1 MTLTAGLRKSCWPGF
16 LRNNRME
23 LSTAAYILPAAFI
36 LDLVLGDP
44 PRLPHPIRWLGRA
57 ITTGEPFFRNLKL
70 KLSLSG
76 AIFALCLITGTWTLT
91 FILVK
96 TAQCIHPLV
105 RAGAEI
111 LILYYCI
118 SIRSL
123 ESSAMAVFEALTQS
137 RLDDARAKVARI
149 VGRDVENLNFDEVSR
164 ATVETVGENLV
175 DGVIS
180 PLFYAAMGGAPLA
193 MAYKMINTL
202 DSMIGYKNDKY
213 RDFGKIAAR
222 IDDIANFIPARMSIL
237 VISLAAKILTGHGS
251 RTFQTA
257 LTEGANHT
265 SPNAGYS
272 EAAFAG
278 ALGIRLGGPNYYH
291 GRLVSKPYLGI
302 PLNPIHRNHIKE
314 ACDLM
319 ILSSLIWMVMLAVI
333 LYFFHF

>member
-1 MTLTAGLRKSCWPGF
+1 
-16 LRNNRME
+16 ME
-23 LSTAAYILPAAFI
+23 LSTAGYILAAAFI

-44 PRLPHPIRWLGRA
+44 IFLPHPIRWLGRA
-57 ITTGEPFFRNLKL
+57 ITAGEPFFRNLRV
-70 KLSLSG
+70 KLSISG
-76 AIFALCLITGTWTLT
+76 ALFAIFLIAGTWTLT

-105 RAGAEI
+105 KAGAEI

-118 SIRSL
+118 SVRSL
-123 ESSAMAVFEALTQS
+123 ESSAMEVFKDLTQT
-137 RLDDARAKVARI
+137 RIDDARKKLALI
-149 VGRDVENLNFDEVSR
+149 VGRDVENLNPEEISR

-180 PLFYAAMGGAPLA
+180 PLFYAAIGGAPLA

-213 RDFGKIAAR
+213 RDFGKVAAK
-222 IDDIANFIPARMSIL
+222 IDDIANFIPARFSIPI
-237 VISLAAKILTGHGS
+237 ISLAAQIIKGKGV

-257 LTEGANHT
+257 LSEGANHT

-278 ALGIRLGGPNYYH
+278 ALGVRLGGPNYYH
-291 GRLVSKPYLGI
+291 GSLVSKPYLGI
-302 PLNPIHRNHIKE
+302 PFNPINRNHIKK

-319 ILSSLIWMVMLAVI
+319 MLSALIWMCVLVAT
-333 LYFFHF
+333 LYFLSIWRS

>member
-1 MTLTAGLRKSCWPGF
+1 
-16 LRNNRME
+16 ME
-23 LSTAAYILPAAFI
+23 LSTAGYIIPAAFI

-44 PRLPHPIRWLGRA
+44 IILPHPIRWLGRV
-57 ITTGEPFFRNLKL
+57 ITAGEPFFRNLSL
-70 KLSLSG
+70 RLSISG
-76 AIFALCLITGTWTLT
+76 ALFAISLIAGTWTLT
-91 FILVK
+91 FVLMK
-96 TAQCIHPLV
+96 TAQYIHPLV
-105 RAGAEI
+105 KAGAEI
-111 LILYYCI
+111 LIIYYCI
-118 SIRSL
+118 SVRSL
-123 ESSAMAVFEALTQS
+123 ESSAMAVFRALTQT
-137 RLDDARAKVARI
+137 RLDDARTKVSLI
-149 VGRDVENLNFDEVSR
+149 VGRDVENLNPDEISR

-180 PLFYAAMGGAPLA
+180 PLFYAVIGGAPLA

-213 RDFGKIAAR
+213 IDFGKVAAR
-222 IDDIANFIPARMSIL
+222 IDDIANFIPARFSVP
-237 VISLAAKILTGHGS
+237 VISLAAQIIDGKGA

-278 ALGIRLGGPNYYH
+278 ALGVRLGGPNYYH

-302 PLNPIHRNHIKE
+302 PFNQINRNHIKK

-319 ILSSLIWMVMLAVI
+319 MLSALIWMCVLVI
-333 LYFFHF
+333 TLYFLSIWRS

>member
-1 MTLTAGLRKSCWPGF
+1 MH
-16 LRNNRME
+16 ME
-23 LSTAAYILPAAFI
+23 LSTAGYIIPAAFI
-36 LDLVLGDP
+36 LDLALGDP
-44 PRLPHPIRWLGRA
+44 TLLPHPIRWLGRV
-57 ITTGEPFFRNLKL
+57 ITAGEPFFRNLRV
-70 KLSLSG
+70 KLSISG
-76 AIFALCLITGTWTLT
+76 TIFAVSLIAGTWTLT
-91 FILVK
+91 FVLIK

-105 RAGAEI
+105 KAGIEI
-111 LILYYCI
+111 LIIYYCI

-123 ESSAMAVFEALTQS
+123 ESSAMAVFRALTQT
-137 RLDDARAKVARI
+137 RLDDAKAKLALI
-149 VGRDVENLNFDEVSR
+149 VGRDVENLNPEEISR

-180 PLFYAAMGGAPLA
+180 PLFYAAIGGAPLA

-213 RDFGKIAAR
+213 RDFGKVAAR
-222 IDDIANFIPARMSIL
+222 IDDIANLIPARISIL
-237 VISLAAKILTGHGS
+237 VISVAAKILTGHGA

-278 ALGIRLGGPNYYH
+278 TLGVRLGGPNYYH
-291 GRLVSKPYLGI
+291 GSLVSKPYLGI
-302 PLNPIHRNHIKE
+302 PFNQINRNHIKK

-319 ILSSLIWMVMLAVI
+319 MLSALIWMCVLMI
-333 LYFFHF
+333 TLYFLSIWIS

>member
-1 MTLTAGLRKSCWPGF
+1 
-16 LRNNRME
+16 ME
-23 LSTAAYILPAAFI
+23 LSTAGYIIPAAFI

-44 PRLPHPIRWLGRA
+44 IVLPHPIRWLGRV
-57 ITTGEPFFRNLKL
+57 ITAGEPFFRNLNL
-70 KLSLSG
+70 RLSISG
-76 AIFALCLITGTWTLT
+76 ALFAISLIAGTWTLT
-91 FILVK
+91 FVLIK

-105 RAGAEI
+105 KAGAEI

-123 ESSAMAVFEALTQS
+123 ESSAMAVFRALTQS
-137 RLDDARAKVARI
+137 RFDDARTNVALI
-149 VGRDVENLNFDEVSR
+149 VGRNVENLNPEEISR

-180 PLFYAAMGGAPLA
+180 PLFYAAIGGAPLA

-213 RDFGKIAAR
+213 RDFGKVAAR
-222 IDDIANFIPARMSIL
+222 IDDIANFIPARFSIP
-237 VISLAAKILTGHGS
+237 VISLAAQIIDRKGA

-302 PLNPIHRNHIKE
+302 PFNQTNLNHIKK

-319 ILSSLIWMVMLAVI
+319 MLSALIWLCVLVI
-333 LYFFHF
+333 TLYFLSVWRS

>member
-1 MTLTAGLRKSCWPGF
+1 
-16 LRNNRME
+16 ME
-23 LSTAAYILPAAFI
+23 LSTAGYILPAAFI

-44 PRLPHPIRWLGRA
+44 TRLPHPIRWLGRA
-57 ITTGEPFFRNLKL
+57 ITAGEPFFRNLRL
-70 KLSLSG
+70 KLSVSG
-76 AIFALCLITGTWTLT
+76 ALFAISLIAGTWTLT
-91 FILVK
+91 FILMK
-96 TAQCIHPLV
+96 TAQYIHPLV
-105 RAGAEI
+105 KAGVEI

-123 ESSAMAVFEALTQS
+123 ESSAMAVFRALTQT
-137 RLDDARAKVARI
+137 RLDDARAEVALI
-149 VGRDVENLNFDEVSR
+149 VGRDVENLNSEEITR

-180 PLFYAAMGGAPLA
+180 PLFYAAIGGAPLA

-213 RDFGKIAAR
+213 RDFGKLAAR
-222 IDDIANFIPARMSIL
+222 IDDIANFIPARFSIP
-237 VISLAAKILTGHGS
+237 VISLAAQIIDRKGG

-291 GRLVSKPYLGI
+291 GRLVSKPFLGI
-302 PLNPIHRNHIKE
+302 PFTQINSNHIKK

-319 ILSSLIWMVMLAVI
+319 MLSALIWMVVLVVI
-333 LYFFHF
+333 IYLLSFLIN

>member
-1 MTLTAGLRKSCWPGF
+1 
-16 LRNNRME
+16 ME
-23 LSTAAYILPAAFI
+23 LSTAGYIIPAAFI

-44 PRLPHPIRWLGRA
+44 TLLPHPIRWLGRA
-57 ITTGEPFFRNLKL
+57 ITAGEPFFRNLRL
-70 KLSLSG
+70 KLSISG
-76 AIFALCLITGTWTLT
+76 AIFAVSLIAGTWTLT
-91 FILVK
+91 FVLMK
-96 TAQCIHPLV
+96 TAQYLHPLAK
-105 RAGAEI
+105 AGVEI
-111 LILYYCI
+111 LIIYYCI

-123 ESSAMAVFEALTQS
+123 ESSAMAVFKALTQTS
-137 RLDDARAKVARI
+137 IDDARAKVAHI
-149 VGRDVENLNFDEVSR
+149 VGRDVENLNPEEISR

-213 RDFGKIAAR
+213 RDFGKVAAR
-222 IDDIANFIPARMSIL
+222 IDDIANFIPARFSIPI
-237 VISLAAKILTGHGS
+237 ISLAAQIIDGKGV

-291 GRLVSKPYLGI
+291 GRLVSKPFLGI
-302 PLNPIHRNHIKE
+302 PFTQINSNHIKK

-319 ILSSLIWMVMLAVI
+319 MLSALIWLVMLVGI
-333 LYFFHF
+333 LYLLSFLIS

>member
-1 MTLTAGLRKSCWPGF
+1 
-16 LRNNRME
+16 ME
-23 LSTAAYILPAAFI
+23 LSIAGYILPAAFI

-44 PRLPHPIRWLGRA
+44 IILPHPIRWLGRT
-57 ITTGEPFFRNLKL
+57 ITAGEPFFRNLRV
-70 KLSLSG
+70 KLSISG
-76 AIFALCLITGTWTLT
+76 ALFAISLIAGTWTLT
-91 FILVK
+91 FVLIK

-105 RAGAEI
+105 KAGSEI
-111 LILYYCI
+111 LIIYYCI
-118 SIRSL
+118 SVRSL
-123 ESSAMAVFEALTQS
+123 ESSAVAVFRALSQT
-137 RLDDARAKVARI
+137 RLDDAKAKVSLI
-149 VGRDVENLNFDEVSR
+149 VGRDVENLDPDGISR

-213 RDFGKIAAR
+213 RDFGKVAAR
-222 IDDIANFIPARMSIL
+222 IDDIANFIPARISIL
-237 VISLAAKILTGHGS
+237 VISVAAKILTGRGA

-257 LTEGANHT
+257 LTEGVNHT

-278 ALGIRLGGPNYYH
+278 ALGVRLGGPNYYH

-302 PLNPIHRNHIKE
+302 PFKQINRNHIKK

-319 ILSSLIWMVMLAVI
+319 MLSSLIWMVVLVVI
-333 LYFFHF
+333 LYFLSIWIS

>member
-1 MTLTAGLRKSCWPGF
+1 
-16 LRNNRME
+16 ME
-23 LSTAAYILPAAFI
+23 LFIAGYIIPAAFI

-44 PRLPHPIRWLGRA
+44 TRLPHPIRWLGRA
-57 ITTGEPFFRNLKL
+57 ITVGEPFFRNLRL
-70 KLSLSG
+70 KLSVSG
-76 AIFALCLITGTWTLT
+76 ALFAISLIAGTWTLT
-91 FILVK
+91 FVLMK
-96 TAQCIHPLV
+96 TAQYIHPLAK
-105 RAGAEI
+105 AGVEI
-111 LILYYCI
+111 LTLYYCI

-123 ESSAMAVFEALTQS
+123 ESSAMAVFRAHTQS
-137 RLDDARAKVARI
+137 RIDDARAKVALI
-149 VGRDVENLNFDEVSR
+149 VGRDVEHLNSEEISR

-180 PLFYAAMGGAPLA
+180 PLFYAAIGGVPLA

-213 RDFGKIAAR
+213 RDFGKVAAR
-222 IDDIANFIPARMSIL
+222 IDDIANFIPARLSIP
-237 VISLAAKILTGHGS
+237 VISLAAQIIDGKGA

-257 LTEGANHT
+257 LSEGANHT

-291 GRLVSKPYLGI
+291 GRIVSKPFLGI
-302 PLNPIHRNHIKE
+302 PFTQINPNHIKK

-319 ILSSLIWMVMLAVI
+319 ILSSLIWMVVLVGI
-333 LYFFHF
+333 LYILSFLIS

>member
-1 MTLTAGLRKSCWPGF
+1 
-16 LRNNRME
+16 ME
-23 LSTAAYILPAAFI
+23 LSNTGYILTAAFI

-44 PRLPHPIRWLGRA
+44 IRLPHPIRWFGRA
-57 ITTGEPFFRNLKL
+57 ITAGEPFFRNLHF
-70 KLSLSG
+70 SLSISG
-76 AIFALCLITGTWTLT
+76 ALFAVSLIAGTWTLT
-91 FILVK
+91 FLLIKAAQFLHPVVK
-96 TAQCIHPLV
+96 TGI
-105 RAGAEI
+105 EI
-111 LILYYCI
+111 LIIYYCV

-123 ESSAMAVFEALTQS
+123 ETSAMAVFRALTQP
-137 RLDDARAKVARI
+137 RLNDARAKVAHI
-149 VGRDVENLNFDEVSR
+149 VGRDVEILMPEEISR

-180 PLFYAAMGGAPLA
+180 PLFYAAIGGAPLA

-213 RDFGKIAAR
+213 RDFGKVAAR
-222 IDDIANFIPARMSIL
+222 IDDIANFIPARFSIP
-237 VISLAAKILTGHGS
+237 VISLASQIINGKGA

-257 LTEGANHT
+257 LAEGANHP

-291 GRLVSKPYLGI
+291 GRLVPKPYLGI
-302 PLNPIHRNHIKE
+302 PFNPITRNDIKK

-319 ILSSLIWMVMLAVI
+319 MLSALIWLCVLVI
-333 LYFFHF
+333 TLYVTSILTS

>member
-1 MTLTAGLRKSCWPGF
+1 
-16 LRNNRME
+16 ME
-23 LSTAAYILPAAFI
+23 LSTAGYIIPAAFI

-44 PRLPHPIRWLGRA
+44 TRLPHPIRWLGRA
-57 ITTGEPFFRNLKL
+57 ITVGEPFFRNLRL
-70 KLSLSG
+70 KLSVSG
-76 AIFALCLITGTWTLT
+76 ALFAISLIAGTWTLT
-91 FILVK
+91 FVLMK
-96 TAQCIHPLV
+96 TAQYIHPV
-105 RAGAEI
+105 VKAGIEF

-123 ESSAMAVFEALTQS
+123 ESSAMAVFRALTQS
-137 RLDDARAKVARI
+137 RIDDARAKVALI
-149 VGRDVENLNFDEVSR
+149 VGRNVEHLNPEEISR

-180 PLFYAAMGGAPLA
+180 PLFYAAIGGVPLA

-213 RDFGKIAAR
+213 RDFGKVAAR
-222 IDDIANFIPARMSIL
+222 IDDIANFIPARLSIP
-237 VISLAAKILTGHGS
+237 VISLAAQIIDGKGA

-257 LTEGANHT
+257 LSEGANHT

-278 ALGIRLGGPNYYH
+278 ALGIRLGGPSYYH
-291 GRLVSKPYLGI
+291 GRLASKPFLGI
-302 PLNPIHRNHIKE
+302 PFTQINSNHIKK

-319 ILSSLIWMVMLAVI
+319 ILSSLIWMVVLVVI
-333 LYFFHF
+333 IYLLSFLIS

>member
-1 MTLTAGLRKSCWPGF
+1 
-16 LRNNRME
+16 ME
-23 LSTAAYILPAAFI
+23 LSTAGYIIPAAFI

-44 PRLPHPIRWLGRA
+44 TRLPHPIRWFGRA
-57 ITTGEPFFRNLKL
+57 ITTGEPLFRNLNL
-70 KLSLSG
+70 KLTLSG
-76 AIFALCLITGTWTLT
+76 AIFAVSLIAGTWTVTYVL
-91 FILVK
+91 IK
-96 TAQCIHPLV
+96 TAQHLHPLLK
-105 RAGAEI
+105 AGVEI
-111 LILYYCI
+111 LIIYYCI

-123 ESSAMAVFEALTQS
+123 ESSAMAVFRALTQT
-137 RLDDARAKVARI
+137 RLDDARAKVALI
-149 VGRDVENLNFDEVSR
+149 VGRDVEHLNPEEISR

-180 PLFYAAMGGAPLA
+180 PLFYAAIGGAPLA

-213 RDFGKIAAR
+213 RNFGKVAAR
-222 IDDIANFIPARMSIL
+222 IDDIANLIPARISIL
-237 VISLAAKILTGHGS
+237 VISAAAKILTGQGA

-291 GRLVSKPYLGI
+291 GCLVSKPYLGI
-302 PLNPIHRNHIKE
+302 PFTQINRNHIKK

-319 ILSSLIWMVMLAVI
+319 MLSALIWMVVLAGL
-333 LYFFHF
+333 LYLLSFLTS

>member
-1 MTLTAGLRKSCWPGF
+1 
-16 LRNNRME
+16 ME
-23 LSTAAYILPAAFI
+23 LSTAGYIIPAAFI

-44 PRLPHPIRWLGRA
+44 TRLPHPIRWLGRA
-57 ITTGEPFFRNLKL
+57 ITVGEPFFRNLRL
-70 KLSLSG
+70 KLSVSG
-76 AIFALCLITGTWTLT
+76 ALFAISLIAGTWTLT
-91 FILVK
+91 FVLMK
-96 TAQCIHPLV
+96 TAQYIHPV
-105 RAGAEI
+105 VKAGIEI

-123 ESSAMAVFEALTQS
+123 ESSAMAVFRALTQS
-137 RLDDARAKVARI
+137 RIDDARAEVALI
-149 VGRDVENLNFDEVSR
+149 VGRDVEHLNPEEISR

-180 PLFYAAMGGAPLA
+180 PLFYAAIGGVPLA

-213 RDFGKIAAR
+213 LDFGKVAAR
-222 IDDIANFIPARMSIL
+222 IDDIANFIPARLSIP
-237 VISLAAKILTGHGS
+237 VISLAAQIIDGKGA

-257 LTEGANHT
+257 LSEGANHT

-278 ALGIRLGGPNYYH
+278 ALGIRLGGPSYYH
-291 GRLVSKPYLGI
+291 GRLVSKPFLGI
-302 PLNPIHRNHIKE
+302 PFTQINSNHIKK

-319 ILSSLIWMVMLAVI
+319 ILSSLIWMVVLVGI
-333 LYFFHF
+333 LYILSFLIS

>member
-1 MTLTAGLRKSCWPGF
+1 
-16 LRNNRME
+16 ME
-23 LSTAAYILPAAFI
+23 LSTAGYILFAAFI

-44 PRLPHPIRWLGRA
+44 VRLPHPIRWLGRA
-57 ITTGEPFFRNLKL
+57 ITVGEPLSRKLKL
-70 KLSLSG
+70 KLSVSG
-76 AIFALCLITGTWTLT
+76 ALFAISLIAGTWALTFALM
-91 FILVK
+91 K
-96 TAQCIHPLV
+96 TAQYIHPLV
-105 RAGAEI
+105 KAGIEV
-111 LILYYCI
+111 LIIYYCI

-123 ESSAMAVFEALTQS
+123 ETSAMAVYKALTQP
-137 RLDDARAKVARI
+137 RIDDARTKVALI
-149 VGRDVENLNFDEVSR
+149 VGRDVEHLNSEEISR

-180 PLFYAAMGGAPLA
+180 PLFYAAIGGAPLA

-213 RDFGKIAAR
+213 RDFGKLAAR
-222 IDDIANFIPARMSIL
+222 IDDIANFIPARLCIP
-237 VISLAAKILTGHGS
+237 VISLAAQIIDGKGV

-257 LTEGANHT
+257 LSEGANHT

-291 GRLVSKPYLGI
+291 GCIVSKPFLGI
-302 PLNPIHRNHIKE
+302 PFTQINSNHIKK

-319 ILSSLIWMVMLAVI
+319 LLSSLIWMVVLVVI
-333 LYFFHF
+333 IYLLSFLIS